1 MKKVRSLLKLNL
13 DLDLSLFRSA
23 ILQKIFIA
31 ISDMLGVDV
40 RITRNG
46 CPGAC

>member
-13 DLDLSLFRSA
+13 DLDTSLFRSA

-31 ISDMLGVDV
+31 TSDMLVVDV